1 MAVQGLLKGFVRAQM
16 RPGAP
21 KMSQKFALQKRQDD
35 AAHLMAEGRFTLC
48 EIASR
53 CEIDR
58 RTLFRWRAQP
68 NFAAKVLTMTEQM
81 NEAAMER
88 GITRRAYRINQ
99 LSNMESDLRRVEEE
113 RAADPSMADVPGG
126 KTGLVVRRPVVGGG
140 KVLGYEYEVDHATI
154 SAILDIHAQV
164 AKELGQW
171 TKLRAIE
178 ASVSHL
184 SPDDPTRLSEEE
196 LEKGLKELVERIA
209 PLLPCAQASA

>member
-1 MAVQGLLKGFVRAQM
+1 M

-21 KMSQKFALQKRQDD
+21 KMSQKIALQKRQDD
-35 AAHLMAEGRFTLC
+35 AAHLMAEGRYTLC
-48 EIASR
+48 EIATK

-113 RAADPSMADVPGG
+113 RAADPSMAGVPGG
-126 KTGLVVRRPVVGGG
+126 TTGLVVRSPVVVGG
-140 KVLGYEYEVDHATI
+140 KIHGYEYEVDHATI

-178 ASVSHL
+178 ASVSHVP
-184 SPDDPTRLSEEE
+184 SDDASQRTDEE
-196 LEKGLKELVERIA
+196 LEQEFKDLVKRLA
-209 PLLPCAQASA
+209 PMLSDA